1 MRSPAPKFD
10 ATPLK
15 WKCEKA
21 GCPCFRSRDKT
32 PAIPYHDICHDPVT
46 KHAEKNVALL
56 ENYFDGRKCRGY
68 LMSRKSRFDSRNF
81 GTKSRGYSMSREN
94 EILKVTG
101 TKCREVVQV

>member
-1 MRSPAPKFD
+1 MICAVTSTKCD

-32 PAIPYHDICHDPVT
+32 PAIPYHDSCHDPVT

-68 LMSRKSRFDSRNF
+68 LMSRKSRFELCDF
-81 GTKSRGYSMSREN
+81 GTKNRGYYFNGR
-94 EILKVTG
+94 
-101 TKCREVVQV
+101 KCRGY